1 MLVYGSMFHPLCLKC
16 NADLHRVFAAGKIP
30 VVIALAHTDPEAVC
44 IKSRAGYK
52 DQIQRFRQQN
62 LRPAQ
67 DGVRMPYCPIS
78 QPSGPG
84 TAAVRE
90 YASPHTG

>member
-1 MLVYGSMFHPLCLKC
+1 MPVHGGMGDPLRFKC
-16 NADLHRVFAAGKIP
+16 NADLSRMGAAGKKA
-30 VVIALAHTDPEAVC
+30 VVITLAHADPEAVC
-44 IKSRAGYK
+44 IKSRARHK
-52 DQIQRFRQQN
+52 DQIQRFRQQD

-67 DGVRMPYCPIS
+67 DGVRMPYCPTS